1 MTGLWFAMNPI
12 GRREDSLLSSLRLIS
27 LMKMTTPEAD
37 STSTSRWVNI
47 REEVYWPPSP
57 NLSHC
62 HERPQAF
69 PTLRQAANGRRT
81 EVRRCTL
88 KREPPSCKRKPGG
101 VAQHTRRV
109 GERPAGDRLSR
120 LRIIGRGDAVEH
132 REHPQIDSR
141 RDARQQRRPDAY
153 CKFVT

>member
-1 MTGLWFAMNPI
+1 MEPDEFTRRLWLLRLGSGVVLTGFSGLDLEAAAQSPLPPGLYQPSIDHLGRMTGLWFAMNPI

-47 REEVYWPPSP
+47 REGVYWPPSP

-69 PTLRQAANGRRT
+69 PTLRQAANGRR
-81 EVRRCTL
+81 L
-88 KREPPSCKRKPGG
+88 KACPK
-101 VAQHTRRV
+101 AIL
-109 GERPAGDRLSR
+109 PAGC
-120 LRIIGRGDAVEH
+120 IAC
-132 REHPQIDSR
+132 P
-141 RDARQQRRPDAY
+141 AR
-153 CKFVT
+153 T